1 MRFAM
6 AKSIYNKECEIHMLI
21 GKQVD
26 RLVAKVMRLTEVYRP
41 FLITETIL
49 PAVTVT
55 EQGTTRPIAKGD
67 AWGGEF
73 CVSRFTFVA
82 QDIAEGKKYRL
93 FADTGAVEHQI
104 AVNGRSVGMLD
115 HIDHASEPMFR
126 IHRYLW
132 LEGLKNGD
140 VVTLDGYYS
149 HTFPNT
155 MPYDQTFTFG
165 LDGHYPDRR
174 YDAIGLAVFDED
186 LYEFTEKLELL
197 NAYYREQQT
206 GGFGAAAT
214 ERVYEQLFEIL
225 PIKQVYP
232 GREALLQ
239 ATAAIDAFLSG
250 PAPKPY
256 VGIIGHSH
264 LDTAWLWP
272 VAETRRKL
280 RRTVSNAVTLL
291 ERHPRYKFFLSTVL
305 YLQWLEEDDPELFQK
320 VGEMIKAGRIE
331 PNGATWVECDG
342 NLTGS
347 EALCR
352 QFLRGKRY
360 LREKFGYESDTFWL
374 PDTFGYSA
382 ALPQILKSCGVK
394 YFLTTKL
401 SWNDTNTFPYETF
414 LWLGIDGSSVP
425 VHFNSIQ
432 TWIDEESVGK
442 RLAAIRD
449 KRESDCVLMAYGFGD
464 GGGGPSD
471 QMVSRAVY
479 TEANCQCATVEHTT
493 VSDFMQKATNRPLP
507 EYFGELYLELH
518 RGTFTSGH
526 ALKQNN
532 RRLEEALHD
541 AELVSVFAGEN
552 TKAKTD
558 ELYDV
563 LLLNQ
568 FHDIL
573 PGTCIAEA
581 TDIAVAEQTQ
591 AIAEAKALIA
601 GQGDEKQYFNTLFFE
616 REEYLPAEE
625 ATTGAHTYLG
635 LDGEKKTIARFEF
648 NAYSYGKPAATEETL
663 TFDGETVVTP
673 HYTAKVNGGVI
684 TSLIFGERE
693 LAGKGLG
700 SIQFGEDVPYI
711 YDNWDIDA
719 DYTKKLQNARHIS
732 TETVL
737 SCPDMLILRSTF
749 ALGLASKLTVD
760 VKFRADSALIEFEN
774 RLDWNDTQT
783 LAQARF
789 DTTLFA
795 KHYRCETQFGY
806 VERNCYPSDVTDYAK
821 FEVCAH
827 KWTDLSETY
836 VGLSLLSDSKYG
848 VSCHGKTLGLTLHK
862 SGTHPD
868 ARGDRGTHYFRYG
881 LLPHM
886 GAKVM
891 PTVWSAYAFNQLP
904 VLTARQ
910 NLHANFSL
918 EGSTCI
924 IPETVKYGE
933 DGGMVL
939 RFYESQG
946 ATGTITVQL
955 PEEKNF
961 ILCNILED
969 EQETL
974 PAGKQV
980 TLTFA
985 PFEIKTLKIV

>member
-1 MRFAM
+1 M
-6 AKSIYNKECEIHMLI
+6 HMLV

-26 RLVAKVMRLTEVYRP
+26 RLVAKVMRLTDVYLP
-41 FLITETIL
+41 FLITETIT
-49 PAVTVT
+49 PAVTLT
-55 EQGTTRPIAKGD
+55 ENGSSRPVADGD
-67 AWGGEF
+67 RWGGEF
-73 CVSRFTFVA
+73 CVSRFSFT
-82 QDIAEGKKYRL
+82 AEGIDPTKKYRL
-93 FADTGAVEHQI
+93 FANTGAVEHLI
-104 AVNGRSVGMLD
+104 GVNGRSVGMLD

-126 IHRYLW
+126 IHKYVW

-140 VVTLDGYYS
+140 EVTLDAYYS

-155 MPYDQTFTFG
+155 MPYDKTFTFG
-165 LDGHYPDRR
+165 LDGHYPDRP
-174 YDAIGLAVFDED
+174 YQIIGLAVFHET
-186 LYEFTEKLELL
+186 LYGFMEKLELL
-197 NAYYREQQT
+197 NAWYREQT
-206 GGFGAAAT
+206 PGSFTAAAA
-214 ERVYEQLFEIL
+214 EKVYERLFELL
-225 PIKQVYP
+225 PIKQVCP
-232 GREALLQ
+232 EEAALEQ
-239 ATAAIDAFLSG
+239 AMDVIDQFLEG
-250 PAPKPY
+250 PEPKPY

-280 RRTVSNAVTLL
+280 HRTVSNAVTLL
-291 ERHPRYKFFLSTVL
+291 ERHPQYKFFLSTVL
-305 YLQWLEEDDPELFQK
+305 YLRWIEEDDPVLFRK
-320 VGEMIKAGRIE
+320 VGRLIREGRIE

-342 NLTGS
+342 NLTGA

-382 ALPQILKSCGVK
+382 AMPQILRQCGVK

-442 RLAAIRD
+442 RLAAVRD

-471 QMVSRAVY
+471 QMVSRAIY
-479 TEANCQCATVEHTT
+479 TEKNCKSAVVEHTS
-493 VSDFMQKATNRPLP
+493 VSDFMKKATARPLAP
-507 EYFGELYLELH
+507 YFGELYLELH
-518 RGTFTSGH
+518 RGTYTSGH

-532 RRLEEALHD
+532 RRLEEAMHD

-552 TKAKTD
+552 TKKKTD

-591 AIAEAKALIA
+591 ALAEARKLIA
-601 GQGDEKQYFNTLFFE
+601 GVGDEKRYFNTLAF
-616 REEYLPAEE
+616 RRDEYLPAQ
-625 ATTGAHTYLG
+625 ADVADTHSYVG
-635 LDGEKKTIARFEF
+635 LDGADKTIARFHF
-648 NAYSYGKPAATEETL
+648 DAYGYGVLSSTEETL
-663 TFDGETVVTP
+663 TFDGAIVNTP
-673 HYTAKVNGGVI
+673 NYTATVKDGII
-684 TSLIFGERE
+684 TSLIYGGRE

-700 SIQFGEDVPYI
+700 MIQFGEDVPYI

-719 DYTKKLQNARHIS
+719 DYVKKLQTARFVS
-732 TETVL
+732 METIL
-737 SCPDMLILRSTF
+737 QTKDLLILRTVYG
-749 ALGLASKLTVD
+749 LGLASKLTVD
-760 VKFRADSALIEFEN
+760 MKFRADSELIEFDN
-774 RLDWNDTQT
+774 RLDWNDEQT
-783 LAQARF
+783 LAQVRF

-795 KHYRCETQFGY
+795 QHYRCETQFGY
-806 VERNCYPSDVTDYAK
+806 VERNCYPSDVTDHAK

-827 KWTDLSETY
+827 KWTDLSERG

-868 ARGDRGTHYFRYG
+868 ARGDRGTHFFRYG

-886 GAKVM
+886 GISGM
-891 PTVWSAYAFNQLP
+891 ITVEAAYAFNQQP

-910 NLHANFSL
+910 GLQSPFCLDSN
-918 EGSTCI
+918 TV

-933 DGGMVL
+933 DGGIVL
-939 RFYESQG
+939 RLYESLG
-946 ATGTITVQL
+946 ASDTVTLRTPCEQR
-955 PEEKNF
+955 F
-961 ILCNILED
+961 TLCNILED
-969 EQETL
+969 GQQQL
-974 PAGKQV
+974 PAGKEI
-980 TLTFA
+980 TLQFT
-985 PFEIKTLKIV
+985 PFEIKTIKIS

>member
-1 MRFAM
+1 
-6 AKSIYNKECEIHMLI
+6 MLI

-26 RLVAKVMRLTEVYRP
+26 RLVAKVMRLMDVYQP
-41 FLITETIL
+41 FLITKTIL
-49 PAVTVT
+49 PEVTLT
-55 EQGTTRPIAKGD
+55 ENGSSRVITKGES
-67 AWGGEF
+67 WGGEF
-73 CVSRFTFVA
+73 CVSRFQFTA
-82 QDIAEGKKYRL
+82 DEIEDGKKYRL

-104 AVNGRSVGMLD
+104 AVNGKSVGMLD

-126 IHRYLW
+126 IHRYVW
-132 LEGLKNGD
+132 LEGLQNGD

-155 MPYDQTFTFG
+155 MPYDGTFTFG
-165 LDGHYPDRR
+165 FDGHYPHRP
-174 YDAIGLAVFDED
+174 YQQIGLVVFDED

-197 NAYYREQQT
+197 NAYYREQKQ
-206 GGFGAAAT
+206 GGFAAAAT
-214 ERVYEQLFEIL
+214 ERVYERLFELL
-225 PIKQVYP
+225 PMKQIRP
-232 GREALLQ
+232 EQDALLQ
-239 ATAAIDAFLSG
+239 ATRVIDEFLSG
-250 PAPKPY
+250 PEPKPY

-291 ERHPRYKFFLSTVL
+291 ERYPQYKFFLSTVL
-305 YLQWLEEDDPELFQK
+305 YLQWLEEDDPELFRK

-342 NLTGS
+342 NLTGA

-352 QFLRGKRY
+352 QFIRGKRY

-382 ALPQILKSCGVK
+382 ALPQILRQCGVK

-442 RLAAIRD
+442 RLENIRS

-479 TEANCQCATVEHTT
+479 TQQRCQCATVEHTT
-493 VSDFMQKATNRPLP
+493 VSDFMKKATDRPLAP
-507 EYFGELYLELH
+507 YFGELYLELH
-518 RGTFTSGH
+518 RGTYTSGH

-532 RRLEEALHD
+532 RRLEEAMHD
-541 AELVSVFAGEN
+541 AELISVFAGEN
-552 TKAKTD
+552 TKQKTD

-591 AIAEAKALIA
+591 ALAEAKALIA
-601 GQGDEKQYFNTLFFE
+601 GGEGEKQYFNTLFFA
-616 REEYLPAEE
+616 RDAYLPAAET
-625 ATTGAHTYLG
+625 APDAHSYVG
-635 LDGEKKTIARFEF
+635 LDGEKKTVARFHF
-648 NAYSYGKPAATEETL
+648 DAYGYGVSAPTDATL
-663 TFDGETVVTP
+663 TFDGETITTDR
-673 HYTAKVNGGVI
+673 YTAKVQNGVI
-684 TSLIFGERE
+684 TSLIFNGRE
-693 LAGKGLG
+693 FAGQGLG
-700 SIQFGEDVPYI
+700 MVQFGEDVPYI

-719 DYTKKLQNARHIS
+719 DYTKKLQNARFVS
-732 TETVL
+732 METVL
-737 SCPDMLILRSTF
+737 QSQDLLILRSVF
-749 ALGLASKLTVD
+749 ELGEASKLTVD
-760 VKFRADSALIEFEN
+760 LKFRSEDNLIEFEN

-795 KHYRCETQFGY
+795 QHYRCETQFGF
-806 VERNCYPSDVTDYAK
+806 VERNCYPSDVTDHAK

-827 KWTDLSETY
+827 KWTDLSEKIM
-836 VGLSLLSDSKYG
+836 GMSLLSDSKYG

-868 ARGDRGTHYFRYG
+868 ARGDRGTHFFRYG
-881 LLPHM
+881 LLPHV
-886 GAKVM
+886 GNCTIEAVQ
-891 PTVWSAYAFNQLP
+891 AGYAFNQQP

-910 NLHANFSL
+910 DLQAPFSL
-918 EGSTCI
+918 ESCTV

-933 DGGMVL
+933 EGGIVL
-939 RFYESQG
+939 RLYESMG
-946 ATGTITVQL
+946 ATGQVTIST
-955 PEEKNF
+955 PEERQF
-961 ILCNILED
+961 VLCNILED
-969 EQETL
+969 QETVL
-974 PAGKQV
+974 PAGKV
-980 TLTFA
+980 LTLQFR
-985 PFEIKTLKIV
+985 PFEIKTLKIQ

>member
-1 MRFAM
+1 
-6 AKSIYNKECEIHMLI
+6 MLI

-26 RLVAKVMRLTEVYRP
+26 RLVAKVMRLNDVYQP
-41 FLITETIL
+41 FLITQTIT
-49 PAVTVT
+49 PEVTLT
-55 EQGTTRPIAKGD
+55 EKGQTRVIHDGDSWGEEFCIGRFGFVAKGLE
-67 AWGGEF
+67 A
-73 CVSRFTFVA
+73 
-82 QDIAEGKKYRL
+82 GKKYRL
-93 FADTGAVEHQI
+93 FADTGAVEHQVM
-104 AVNGRSVGMLD
+104 VNGSSVGILD
-115 HIDHASEPMFR
+115 HVANASEPMFR

-132 LEGLKNGD
+132 LEGLAEGD
-140 VVTLDGYYS
+140 EVTLDAYYS

-155 MPYDQTFTFG
+155 MPYDKTFTFG

-174 YDAIGLAVFDED
+174 YQRIGLVVFDED

-197 NAYYREQQT
+197 NAYYREQKQ

-214 ERVYEQLFEIL
+214 ERVYEKLFELL
-225 PIKQVYP
+225 PIKQVRP
-232 GREALLQ
+232 RQEALLQ
-239 ATAAIDAFLSG
+239 ATGVIDAFLSG
-250 PAPKPY
+250 AEQKPY

-291 ERHPRYKFFLSTVL
+291 ERYPEYKFFLSTVL
-305 YLQWLEEDDPELFQK
+305 YLQWLEQDDPELFRK

-352 QFLRGKRY
+352 QFIRGKRY

-382 ALPQILKSCGVK
+382 ALPQILKACGVK

-414 LWLGIDGSSVP
+414 LWLGIDGSAVP
-425 VHFNSIQ
+425 VYFNSIQ

-442 RLAAIRD
+442 RLENVRC

-479 TEANCQCATVEHTT
+479 TEKNCQCATVEHTT
-493 VSDFMQKATNRPLP
+493 VSDFMKKATDRPLP

-518 RGTFTSGH
+518 RGTYTMGH

-541 AELVSVFAGEN
+541 AELISVFAGED
-552 TKAKTD
+552 TKEKTD

-563 LLLNQ
+563 LMLNQ

-581 TDIAVAEQTQ
+581 TDIAIAEQTA
-591 AIAEAKALIA
+591 AIGEARKLIA
-601 GQGDEKQYFNTLFFE
+601 GGEGQKRYFNTLFFG
-616 REEYLPAEE
+616 RNEYLPADGS
-625 ATTGAHTYLG
+625 TPGAHSYVG
-635 LDGEKKTIARFEF
+635 LDGEEKTVARFGF
-648 NAYSYGKPAATEETL
+648 DAYGYGVPTPAEESL
-663 TFDGETVVTP
+663 CFDGQTVTAP
-673 HYTAKVNGGVI
+673 GYTAKVEKGII
-684 TSLIFGERE
+684 TSLLFGTRE

-700 SIQFGEDVPYI
+700 LIHFGEDVPYI

-719 DYTKKLQNARHIS
+719 DYVKKLQEARFVS
-732 TETVL
+732 METVL
-737 SCPDMLILRSTF
+737 HSRDLLILRSVF
-749 ALGLASKLTVD
+749 ELGEASRLTVD
-760 VKFRADSALIEFEN
+760 MKFRADSHVIEFEN

-795 KHYRCETQFGY
+795 QHYRCETQFGH
-806 VERNCYPSDVTDYAK
+806 VQRNCRPSDVTDYAK

-827 KWTDLSETY
+827 KWTDLSEVN
-836 VGLSLLSDSKYG
+836 VGLTLLSDSKYG

-868 ARGDRGTHYFRYG
+868 ARGDRGTHFFRYG
-881 LLPHM
+881 LQPHT
-886 GAKVM
+886 GALGM
-891 PTVWSAYAFNQLP
+891 ETVQQGYAFNQLP
-904 VLTARQ
+904 VVTARQ
-910 NLHANFSL
+910 DLAANFRM
-918 EGSTCI
+918 EGDASI

-933 DGGMVL
+933 EGGMVL
-939 RFYESQG
+939 RLYESLG
-946 ATGTITVQL
+946 ASGNVTIRLEGQHR
-955 PEEKNF
+955 F
-961 ILCNILED
+961 ALCNILED
-969 EQETL
+969 VQQML
-974 PAGKQV
+974 PAGEQI
-980 TLTFA
+980 TLQFA
-985 PFEIKTLKIV
+985 PFEIKTLRIF

>member
-1 MRFAM
+1 
-6 AKSIYNKECEIHMLI
+6 MLL

-26 RLVAKVMRLTEVYRP
+26 RLVAKVMRLTDVYRP
-41 FLITETIL
+41 FLIAQTIT
-49 PAVTVT
+49 PAVTLT
-55 EQGTTRPIAKGD
+55 ENGTSRPVVQGDR
-67 AWGGEF
+67 WGGEF
-73 CVSRFTFVA
+73 CVSRFSFT
-82 QDIAEGKKYRL
+82 AEGIEPGKKYRL

-104 AVNGRSVGMLD
+104 AVNGKSMGMLD

-126 IHRYLW
+126 IHRYVW
-132 LEGLKNGD
+132 LEELCNGD
-140 VVTLDGYYS
+140 QVTLDAYYS

-165 LDGHYPDRR
+165 MDGHYPDRP
-174 YDAIGLAVFDED
+174 YQTIGLAVFNET
-186 LYEFTEKLELL
+186 LYEFMEKLELL
-197 NAYYREQQT
+197 NAWYREQT
-206 GGFGAAAT
+206 PGSFTAAAA
-214 ERVYEQLFEIL
+214 ERIYERLFEIL
-225 PIKQVYP
+225 PVKQICP
-232 GREALLQ
+232 AEETLLQ
-239 ATAAIDAFLSG
+239 AIKVIDQFLSG
-250 PAPKPY
+250 PEPKPY

-291 ERHPRYKFFLSTVL
+291 ERYPKYKFFLSTVL

-320 VGEMIKAGRIE
+320 VGRLIREGRIE

-342 NLTGS
+342 NLTGA

-382 ALPQILKSCGVK
+382 AMPQILRQCGVK

-442 RLAAIRD
+442 RLSAVRD

-471 QMVSRAVY
+471 QMVSRALY
-479 TEANCQCATVEHTT
+479 TEEHCKCATVEHTT
-493 VSDFMQKATNRPLP
+493 VSEFMKKAVDRPLP

-518 RGTFTSGH
+518 RGTYTTGH

-532 RRLEEALHD
+532 RRLEEAMHD
-541 AELVSVFAGEN
+541 AELISVFAGEN
-552 TKAKTD
+552 TKEKTD
-558 ELYDV
+558 ALYDV

-591 AIAEAKALIA
+591 ALAEARRLIA
-601 GQGDEKQYFNTLFFE
+601 GEGDGKRYFNTLPFE
-616 REEYLPAEE
+616 RYEYLPADGSVP
-625 ATTGAHTYLG
+625 GAHSYIG
-635 LDGEKKTIARFEF
+635 LDGESKTVARFRF
-648 NAYSYGKPAATEETL
+648 GTYGYGVSAPAGETL
-663 TFDGETVVTP
+663 TFDGETVKTVR
-673 HYTAKVNGGVI
+673 YTAKVKDGVI
-684 TSLIFGERE
+684 TSLVYGGRE
-693 LAGKGLG
+693 LAGNGLG
-700 SIQFGEDVPYI
+700 MIQFGEDVPYI

-719 DYTKKLQNARHIS
+719 DYVKKLRNARFVS
-732 TETVL
+732 METVL
-737 SCPDMLILRSTF
+737 QSEDLLILRSVYE
-749 ALGLASKLTVD
+749 LGLASRLTVD
-760 VKFRADSALIEFEN
+760 VKFRADTELIEFEN
-774 RLDWNDTQT
+774 RLDWADTQT

-795 KHYRCETQFGY
+795 KHYRCETQFGF

-827 KWTDLSETY
+827 KWMDLSERG
-836 VGLSLLSDSKYG
+836 VGISLLSDSKYG

-868 ARGDRGTHYFRYG
+868 ARGDRGTHFFRYA
-881 LLPHM
+881 LYPHM
-886 GAKVM
+886 GAM
-891 PTVWSAYAFNQLP
+891 GEETVQAGYAFNQLP
-904 VLTARQ
+904 VLTARRDLQ
-910 NLHANFSL
+910 APFCLDSH
-918 EGSTCI
+918 TV

-939 RFYESQG
+939 RLYESLGDSQ
-946 ATGTITVQL
+946 TVTVSTTDDH
-955 PEEKNF
+955 EF
-961 ILCNILED
+961 VLCNILED
-969 EQETL
+969 EQTVLPFGRQITL
-974 PAGKQV
+974 A
-980 TLTFA
+980 FA
-985 PFEIKTLKIV
+985 PFEIKTLKIK

>member
-1 MRFAM
+1 
-6 AKSIYNKECEIHMLI
+6 MLI

-26 RLVAKVMRLTEVYRP
+26 RLVAKVMRLAEVYQP
-41 FLITETIL
+41 FLITQTL
-49 PAVTVT
+49 APQVTLT
-55 EQGTTRPIAKGD
+55 ENGITRPVQKGD
-67 AWGGEF
+67 HWGGEF
-73 CVSRFTFVA
+73 QMGRFQFVA
-82 QDIAEGKKYRL
+82 EGLEPGKKYRL
-93 FADTGAVEHQI
+93 FANTGAVEHQI

-140 VVTLDGYYS
+140 EVTLDAYYS

-155 MPYDQTFTFG
+155 MPYDGTFTFG
-165 LDGHYPDRR
+165 MDGHYPHRT
-174 YDAIGLAVFDED
+174 YEAIGLVVYDETV
-186 LYEFTEKLELL
+186 YEFTEKLELL
-197 NAYYREQQT
+197 NAWYREQT
-206 GGFGAAAT
+206 PGSFTAAAA
-214 ERVYEQLFEIL
+214 EKVYEQLFELL
-225 PIKQVYP
+225 PIKQIRP
-232 GREALLQ
+232 AEDALRQ
-239 ATAAIDAFLSG
+239 AIAVIDGFLSG
-250 PAPKPY
+250 PEPKPY

-291 ERHPRYKFFLSTVL
+291 ERYPGYKFFLSTVL

-320 VGEMIKAGRIE
+320 VGQLIRQGRIE

-342 NLTGS
+342 NLTGA

-382 ALPQILKSCGVK
+382 AMPQILRQCGVK

-464 GGGGPSD
+464 GGGGPSE
-471 QMVSRAVY
+471 QMVTRALY
-479 TEANCQCATVEHTT
+479 TEEHCKSAVVEHTS
-493 VSDFMQKATNRPLP
+493 VSDFMKKATDRPLAP
-507 EYFGELYLELH
+507 YFGELYLELH
-518 RGTFTSGH
+518 RGTYTSGH

-532 RRLEEALHD
+532 RRLEEAMHD
-541 AELVSVFAGEN
+541 AELISVFAGEN
-552 TKAKTD
+552 TKQKTD

-581 TDIAVAEQTQ
+581 TDIAIAEQQQ
-591 AIAEAKALIA
+591 ALAEARILIA
-601 GQGDEKQYFNTLFFE
+601 GGEGEKRYFNTLPFA
-616 REEYLPAEE
+616 RNEYLPADS
-625 ATTGAHTYLG
+625 AVPGAHSYVG
-635 LDGEKKTIARFEF
+635 LDGENKTVARFGF
-648 NAYSYGKPAATEETL
+648 DAYGYGVAAPAEHTL
-663 TFDGETVVTP
+663 TFDGQTVENAC
-673 HYTAKVNGGVI
+673 YTAKVKDGVI
-684 TSLIFGERE
+684 TSLVCNGRE

-700 SIQFGEDVPYI
+700 LIQFGEDVPYI

-719 DYTKKLQNARHIS
+719 DYTKKLQNARFVS
-732 TETVL
+732 METVL
-737 SCPDMLILRSTF
+737 QSRDLLILRSVYE
-749 ALGLASKLTVD
+749 LGHASRLTVD
-760 VKFRADSALIEFEN
+760 MKFRADTALIEFEN
-774 RLDWNDTQT
+774 RLDWADTQT

-795 KHYRCETQFGY
+795 QHYRCETQFGF
-806 VERNCYPSDVTDYAK
+806 VERNCYPSDVTDHSK

-827 KWTDLSETY
+827 KWTDLSEHKI
-836 VGLSLLSDSKYG
+836 GMSLLSDSKYG

-868 ARGDRGTHYFRYG
+868 ARGDRGTHFFRYG
-881 LLPHM
+881 LLPHVGGCGM
-886 GAKVM
+886 E
-891 PTVWSAYAFNQLP
+891 TVRAGYAFNQMP

-910 NLHANFSL
+910 ELQAPFAL
-918 EGSTCI
+918 EGGWTV

-933 DGGMVL
+933 DGGIVL
-939 RFYESQG
+939 RLYESLG
-946 ATGTITVQL
+946 ASEAVTLRTK
-955 PEEKNF
+955 EERSF
-961 ILCNILED
+961 RLCNILED
-969 EQETL
+969 VQQNL
-974 PAGKQV
+974 PAGKEI
-980 TLTFA
+980 TLEFV
-985 PFEIKTLKIV
+985 PFEIKTIRID

>member
-1 MRFAM
+1 
-6 AKSIYNKECEIHMLI
+6 MLI

-26 RLVAKVMRLTEVYRP
+26 RLVAKVMRLTDVYLP
-41 FLITETIL
+41 FLITETIM
-49 PAVTVT
+49 PDVTLT
-55 EQGTTRPIAKGD
+55 ENGISRPVSQGDR
-67 AWGGEF
+67 WGGEF
-73 CVSRFTFVA
+73 CVGQFRFTA
-82 QDIAEGKKYRL
+82 KRIAPNKKYRL
-93 FADTGAVEHQI
+93 FANTGAVEHQI
-104 AVNGRSVGMLD
+104 AVNGISVGLLD

-126 IHRYLW
+126 IHKYLW
-132 LEGLKNGD
+132 LENLKDGD

-155 MPYDQTFTFG
+155 MPYDKTFTFG

-174 YDAIGLAVFDED
+174 YESIGLAVFNED

-197 NAYYREQQT
+197 NAWYREQEK
-206 GGFGAAAT
+206 GGFTAAAA
-214 ERVYEQLFEIL
+214 ERVYERLFEIL
-225 PIKQVYP
+225 PIKQTLP
-232 GREALLQ
+232 EREALLQ
-239 ATAAIDAFLSG
+239 ATAIIDEFLSG
-250 PAPKPY
+250 PEPKPY

-291 ERHPRYKFFLSTVL
+291 ERYPKYKFFLSTVL

-320 VGEMIKAGRIE
+320 VGQLIREGRIE

-342 NLTGS
+342 NLTGA

-382 ALPQILKSCGVK
+382 ALPQILRSCGVK

-414 LWLGIDGSSVP
+414 LWLGIDGSAVP

-442 RLAAIRD
+442 RLDAVRN

-471 QMVSRAVY
+471 QMVSRALY
-479 TEANCQCATVEHTT
+479 TEENCKRATVEHTT
-493 VSDFMQKATNRPLP
+493 VSDFMKKATNRPLP

-518 RGTFTSGH
+518 RGTYTSGH

-541 AELVSVFAGEN
+541 AELISVFAGEN
-552 TKAKTD
+552 LKKQTD
-558 ELYDV
+558 ALYDT

-581 TDIAVAEQTQ
+581 TDQ
-591 AIAEAKALIA
+591 AIAEQTSAIATAKKLIA
-601 GQGDEKQYFNTLFFE
+601 GEGSEQQYFNTLFFE
-616 REEYLPAEE
+616 REAYLPA
-625 ATTGAHTYLG
+625 AADTAGARSYPG
-635 LDGEKKTIARFEF
+635 LDGQESTVARYRFDAYGYGTPVPTAEKL
-648 NAYSYGKPAATEETL
+648 S
-663 TFDGETVVTP
+663 FDGEQIVTP
-673 HYTAKVNGGVI
+673 YYKATVRNGVI
-684 TSLIFGERE
+684 TSLLFGGRE

-700 SIQFGEDVPYI
+700 AIRFGEDVPYI

-719 DYTKKLQNARHIS
+719 DYVKKERAAEFVS
-732 TETVL
+732 METVL
-737 SCPDMLILRSTF
+737 SCADMVILR
-749 ALGLASKLTVD
+749 AVWRIGEASRLTVD
-760 VKFRADSALIEFEN
+760 LKFRADTPMIEFEN
-774 RLDWNDTQT
+774 RMDWQDSQT
-783 LAQARF
+783 LARACF

-795 KHYRCETQFGY
+795 RHYRAETQFGY
-806 VERNCYPSDVTDYAK
+806 LERNCYTSDVTDYAK

-827 KWTDLSETY
+827 KWTDLSEAN

-868 ARGDRGTHYFRYG
+868 ARGDQGTHFFRYA
-881 LLPHM
+881 LYPHAGAM
-886 GAKVM
+886 GED
-891 PTVWSAYAFNQLP
+891 TVRAAYAFNQMP

-910 NLHANFSL
+910 GLTAPFCL
-918 EGSTCI
+918 EGNGSV

-933 DGGMVL
+933 EGGIVL
-939 RFYESQG
+939 RLYESLG
-946 ATGTITVQL
+946 ASQTATVRTSA
-955 PEEKNF
+955 EHAF
-961 ILCNILED
+961 VLCNILED
-969 EQETL
+969 EKTSL

-980 TLTFA
+980 TLNFA
-985 PFEIKTLKIV
+985 PFEIKTLKIK

>member
-1 MRFAM
+1 
-6 AKSIYNKECEIHMLI
+6 MLI

-26 RLVAKVMRLTEVYRP
+26 RLVAKVMRLTDVYLP
-41 FLITETIL
+41 FLITETVL
-49 PAVTVT
+49 PEVTLT
-55 EQGTTRPIAKGD
+55 ENGESRSIVRGD

-73 CVSRFTFVA
+73 CVSRFSFTAKGV
-82 QDIAEGKKYRL
+82 DPNKKYRI
-93 FADTGAVEHQI
+93 FANTGAVEHQI
-104 AVNGRSVGMLD
+104 AVNGRSIGILD
-115 HIDHASEPMFR
+115 YVEHASEPMFR
-126 IHRYLW
+126 IHKYVW
-132 LEGLKNGD
+132 LENLKDGD
-140 VVTLDGYYS
+140 VVTLDAYYS

-155 MPYDQTFTFG
+155 MPYDKTFTFG

-174 YDAIGLAVFDED
+174 YEEIGLAVFNED
-186 LYEFTEKLELL
+186 IYEFTEKLELL
-197 NAYYREQQT
+197 NAYYREQQA
-206 GGFGAAAT
+206 GGFAAAAT
-214 ERVYEQLFEIL
+214 ERVYERLFEIL
-225 PIKQVYP
+225 PIKQICPSVA
-232 GREALLQ
+232 ALRQ
-239 ATAAIDAFLSG
+239 AAAVIDEFLSG
-250 PAPKPY
+250 PEPKPY

-291 ERHPRYKFFLSTVL
+291 ERYPQYKFFLSTVL

-320 VGEMIKAGRIE
+320 VGQMIKAGRIE

-342 NLTGS
+342 NLTGA

-442 RLAAIRD
+442 RLEAVRD

-479 TEANCQCATVEHTT
+479 TEQRCKSATVEHTS
-493 VSDFMQKATNRPLP
+493 VSDFMKKATNRPLP
-507 EYFGELYLELH
+507 AYFGELYLELH
-518 RGTFTSGH
+518 RGTYTSGH

-541 AELVSVFAGEN
+541 AELISVFAGED
-552 TKAKTD
+552 TKQKTD
-558 ELYDV
+558 DLYDV

-581 TDIAVAEQTQ
+581 TDQAIAEQTQ
-591 AIAEAKALIA
+591 AIAEAKQVIA
-601 GQGDEKQYFNTLFFE
+601 GEGEQKQYFNTLFFD
-616 REEYLPAEE
+616 RSEYLPAD
-625 ATTGAHTYLG
+625 AALPGARSYPG
-635 LDGEKKTIARFEF
+635 LDGESKTIARFEF
-648 NAYSYGKPAATEETL
+648 APYGYGNPVEAEETL
-663 TFDGETVVTP
+663 TFDGEQVVTFYYKATVR
-673 HYTAKVNGGVI
+673 HGVI
-684 TSLIFGERE
+684 TSLLFFDRE

-700 SIQFGEDVPYI
+700 TIQFGEDVPYI

-719 DYTKKLQNARHIS
+719 DYTQKLQNARFVS
-732 TETVL
+732 METVL
-737 SCPDMLILRSTF
+737 QSSDLLILRTRWQM
-749 ALGLASKLTVD
+749 ATASALTVD
-760 VKFRADSALIEFEN
+760 MIFRADSPVIAFEN
-774 RLDWNDTQT
+774 RLDWADTQT

-806 VERNCYPSDVTDYAK
+806 VERNCYPSDVTDYSK

-827 KWTDLSETY
+827 KWTDLSEAN

-868 ARGDRGTHYFRYG
+868 ARGDQGTHFFRYA
-881 LLPHM
+881 LYPHVGAM
-886 GAKVM
+886 GRD
-891 PTVWSAYAFNQLP
+891 TVREAYAFNQLP
-904 VLTARQ
+904 VLTARRDLQ
-910 NLHANFSL
+910 APFCLYSH
-918 EGSTCI
+918 TV

-933 DGGMVL
+933 DGGIVL
-939 RFYESQG
+939 RLYESLG
-946 ATGTITVQL
+946 ASGTVTICT
-955 PEEKNF
+955 EEEHRF
-961 ILCNILED
+961 VLCNILED
-969 EQETL
+969 EQMEL
-974 PAGKQV
+974 PAGKEV

-985 PFEIKTLKIV
+985 PFEIKTLKMK

>member
-1 MRFAM
+1 
-6 AKSIYNKECEIHMLI
+6 MLI

-26 RLVAKVMRLTEVYRP
+26 RLVAKVMRLTDVYLP
-41 FLITETIL
+41 FLISETVMPEVTLTEN
-49 PAVTVT
+49 
-55 EQGTTRPIAKGD
+55 GKTRVMAAGD
-67 AWGGEF
+67 RWGGEF
-73 CVSRFTFVA
+73 CIGRFQFTA
-82 QDIAEGKKYRL
+82 KNIDPAKKYRL
-93 FADTGAVEHQI
+93 FANTGAVEHQI
-104 AVNGRSVGMLD
+104 AVNGSSMGMLD
-115 HIDHASEPMFR
+115 YIDHASEPMFR
-126 IHRYLW
+126 IHKYVW
-132 LEGLKNGD
+132 LENLKDGD
-140 VVTLDGYYS
+140 EVTLDAYYS

-155 MPYDQTFTFG
+155 MPYDGTFTFG
-165 LDGHYPDRR
+165 LDGHYPDRP
-174 YDAIGLAVFDED
+174 YQAIGLVVFNED
-186 LYEFTEKLELL
+186 VYAFTEKLELL
-197 NAYYREQQT
+197 NAYYREQKQ
-206 GGFGAAAT
+206 GGFAAAAT

-225 PIKQVYP
+225 PIKQICP
-232 GREALLQ
+232 EKAALLQ
-239 ATAAIDAFLSG
+239 AISIIDAFLSG
-250 PAPKPY
+250 PEPKPY

-291 ERHPRYKFFLSTVL
+291 ERYPEYKFFLSTVL
-305 YLQWLEEDDPELFQK
+305 YLQWLEEDDPALFQK
-320 VGEMIKAGRIE
+320 VGQLIKAGRIE

-442 RLAAIRD
+442 RLAAVRD

-479 TEANCQCATVEHTT
+479 TEQRCQCATVEHTT
-493 VSDFMQKATNRPLP
+493 VSDFMKKATNRPLP
-507 EYFGELYLELH
+507 QYFGELYLELH
-518 RGTFTSGH
+518 RGTYTSGH

-532 RRLEEALHD
+532 RRLEEALRD
-541 AELVSVFAGEN
+541 AELVSVFADDN

-591 AIAEAKALIA
+591 AIAEAKQVIA
-601 GQGDEKQYFNTLFFE
+601 GSGAHKQYFNTLFFE
-616 REEYLPAEE
+616 RSEYLPAD
-625 ATTGAHTYLG
+625 ADTPGAHTYCS
-635 LDGEKKTIARFEF
+635 LDGKSKTVARFEF
-648 NAYSYGKPAATEETL
+648 TPYGYGSPAPTAEKL
-663 TFDGETVVTP
+663 TFDGIAVKTP
-673 HYTAKVNGGVI
+673 HYTATVREGVI
-684 TSLIFGERE
+684 KSLVFCNRE
-693 LAGKGLG
+693 LAGEGLG
-700 SIQFGEDVPYI
+700 TIQYGEDVPYI

-719 DYTKKLQNARHIS
+719 DYVKKLQSARFVS
-732 TETVL
+732 MEPVL
-737 SCPDMLILRSTF
+737 QSEDLLILRSVYE
-749 ALGLASKLTVD
+749 LGEASRLTVD
-760 VKFRADSALIEFEN
+760 LKFRADSALIEFDN
-774 RLDWNDTQT
+774 RLDWHDTQT

-806 VERNCYPSDVTDYAK
+806 VERNCYPSDVTDYSK

-827 KWTDLSETY
+827 KWTDLSEAGT
-836 VGLSLLSDSKYG
+836 GLSLLSDSKYG

-868 ARGDRGTHYFRYG
+868 ARGDQGTHFFRYG
-881 LLPHM
+881 LLPHLSN
-886 GAKVM
+886 GGTD
-891 PTVWSAYAFNQLP
+891 TVHAGYAFNQLP
-904 VLTARQ
+904 VLTSRQ
-910 NLHANFSL
+910 GLAAPFSL
-918 EGSTCI
+918 EGEGTV

-933 DGGMVL
+933 DGGIVL
-939 RFYESQG
+939 RLYESLG
-946 ATGTITVQL
+946 CSHTVTL
-955 PEEKNF
+955 RTAEDHCF
-961 ILCNILED
+961 TLCNILED
-969 EQETL
+969 TQQTL

-980 TLTFA
+980 TLTFS
-985 PFEIKTLKIV
+985 PFEIKTLKIS

>member
-1 MRFAM
+1 
-6 AKSIYNKECEIHMLI
+6 MLI

-26 RLVAKVMRLTEVYRP
+26 RLVAKVMRLNQVYEP
-41 FLITETIL
+41 FLITEVL
-49 PAVTVT
+49 SPAVTVT
-55 EQGTTRPIAKGD
+55 ENGITRPIAEGD
-67 AWGGEF
+67 SWGGEF
-73 CVSRFTFVA
+73 QVSRFSFTA
-82 QDIAEGKKYRL
+82 QGIDPQKKYRL

-104 AVNGRSVGMLD
+104 GVNGYSVGMLD

-126 IHRYLW
+126 IHRYVW
-132 LEGLKNGD
+132 LQGLKDGD

-155 MPYDQTFTFG
+155 MPYDGTFTFG
-165 LDGHYPDRR
+165 LDGHYPHRP
-174 YDAIGLAVFDED
+174 YKAIGLAVFHEG
-186 LYEFTEKLELL
+186 LYAFTEKLELL
-197 NAYYREQQT
+197 NAYYRQQKP
-206 GGFGAAAT
+206 GSFSAAAA
-214 ERVYEQLFEIL
+214 ERVYEKLFEIL
-225 PIKQVYP
+225 PIKQVCP
-232 GREALLQ
+232 TDDALAE
-239 ATAAIDAFLSG
+239 ATAVIDTFLTG

-280 RRTVSNAVTLL
+280 HRTVSNAVTLL
-291 ERHPRYKFFLSTVL
+291 ERYPQYKFFLSTVL
-305 YLQWLEEDDPELFQK
+305 YLQWIEEDDPALFQK
-320 VGEMIKAGRIE
+320 VGELIRQGRME

-342 NLTGS
+342 NLTGA

-352 QFLRGKRY
+352 QFVRGKRY

-442 RLAAIRD
+442 RLDAVRD

-464 GGGGPSD
+464 GGGGPSE
-471 QMVSRAVY
+471 QMVTRALY
-479 TEANCQCATVEHTT
+479 TEKHCKTATVEHTT
-493 VSDFMQKATNRPLP
+493 VSDFMKKATDRPLP

-518 RGTFTSGH
+518 RGTYTSGH

-541 AELVSVFAGEN
+541 AELISVFAGED
-552 TKAKTD
+552 TKQKTD

-563 LLLNQ
+563 LLNQ

-581 TDIAVAEQTQ
+581 TDIAVVEQTQ
-591 AIAEAKALIA
+591 AIAEAKQVIA
-601 GQGDEKQYFNTLFFE
+601 GEGEQKQYFNTLFFD
-616 REEYLPAEE
+616 RSEYLPAD
-625 ATTGAHTYLG
+625 AAVPGARSYVG
-635 LDGEKKTIARFEF
+635 LDGETKTVARFDF
-648 NAYSYGKPAATEETL
+648 DAYGYGCPTPAAETL
-663 TFDGETVVTP
+663 TFDGEQVVTF
-673 HYTAKVNGGVI
+673 YYKATVRDGVI
-684 TSLIFGERE
+684 TSLVFCDRE

-719 DYTKKLQNARHIS
+719 DYTKKLQNARFVS
-732 TETVL
+732 METVL
-737 SCPDMLILRSTF
+737 QSSDLLILRTRWQM
-749 ALGLASKLTVD
+749 ATASALTVD
-760 VKFRADSALIEFEN
+760 MIFRADSPVIAFEN

-806 VERNCYPSDVTDYAK
+806 VERNCYPSDVTDYSK

-827 KWTDLSETY
+827 KWTDLSEACM
-836 VGLSLLSDSKYG
+836 GLSLLSDSKYG

-868 ARGDRGTHYFRYG
+868 ARGDQGTHFFRYA
-881 LLPHM
+881 LYPHVGGM
-886 GAKVM
+886 GRD
-891 PTVWSAYAFNQLP
+891 TVREAYAFNQLP

-910 NLHANFSL
+910 ELQAPFSL
-918 EGSTCI
+918 YSHTV

-933 DGGMVL
+933 DGGIVL
-939 RFYESQG
+939 RLYESLG
-946 ATGTITVQL
+946 ASETMTICT
-955 PEEKNF
+955 EKEHRF
-961 ILCNILED
+961 VLCNILED
-969 EQETL
+969 EQTEL
-974 PAGKQV
+974 PAGKEV

-985 PFEIKTLKIV
+985 PFEIKTLKIR

>member
-1 MRFAM
+1 
-6 AKSIYNKECEIHMLI
+6 MLI

-26 RLVAKVMRLTEVYRP
+26 RLVAKVMRLTDVYLP
-41 FLITETIL
+41 FLITQTIT
-49 PAVTVT
+49 PEVTLTEKGVSRPVT
-55 EQGTTRPIAKGD
+55 QGDR
-67 AWGGEF
+67 WGGEF
-73 CVSRFTFVA
+73 CVGRFSFVA
-82 QDIAEGKKYRL
+82 RDIDPEKKYRL
-93 FADTGAVEHQI
+93 FANTGAVEHQVM
-104 AVNGRSVGMLD
+104 VNGKSVGMLD
-115 HIDHASEPMFR
+115 YIDHASEPMFR
-126 IHRYLW
+126 IHKYVW
-132 LEGLKNGD
+132 LESLRDGD
-140 VVTLDGYYS
+140 VVTLDAYYS

-155 MPYDQTFTFG
+155 MPYDQTFTFSM
-165 LDGHYPDRR
+165 DGHYPDRP
-174 YDAIGLAVFDED
+174 YQTIGLAVFNED

-197 NAYYREQQT
+197 NAYYREQQA

-214 ERVYEQLFEIL
+214 ERVYERLFELL
-225 PIKQVYP
+225 PIRQVCP
-232 GREALLQ
+232 ERAALQQ
-239 ATAAIDAFLSG
+239 ATAVIDEFLSG
-250 PAPKPY
+250 PEPKPY

-291 ERHPRYKFFLSTVL
+291 ERYPEYKFFLSTVL

-320 VGEMIKAGRIE
+320 VGQLIKEGRIE

-342 NLTGS
+342 NLTGA

-382 ALPQILKSCGVK
+382 ALPQILRQCGVK

-442 RLAAIRD
+442 RLAAVRD
-449 KRESDCVLMAYGFGD
+449 KRESGCVLMAYGFGD

-479 TEANCQCATVEHTT
+479 TQHRCQCATVEHTS
-493 VSDFMQKATNRPLP
+493 VSDFMKKATDRPLP
-507 EYFGELYLELH
+507 AYFGELYLELH
-518 RGTFTSGH
+518 RGTYTSGH

-541 AELVSVFAGEN
+541 AELISVFAGEDL
-552 TKAKTD
+552 KKQTD
-558 ELYDV
+558 KLYDV

-581 TDIAVAEQTQ
+581 TDIAIAEQTQ
-591 AIAEAKALIA
+591 ALAKAGQIIA
-601 GQGDEKQYFNTLFFE
+601 GRGEDRQYFNTLSFD
-616 REEYLPAEE
+616 RYEYLPADSSLP
-625 ATTGAHTYLG
+625 GAHTYMG
-635 LDGEKKTIARFEF
+635 LDGKPKTVARYRFD
-648 NAYSYGKPAATEETL
+648 AYGYGAPNPAEGTL
-663 TFDGETVVTP
+663 TFDGESVKTDC
-673 HYTAKVNGGVI
+673 YTAKVKDGII
-684 TSLIFGERE
+684 TSLVCLGRE
-693 LAGKGLG
+693 MAGKGLG
-700 SIQFGEDVPYI
+700 MIQFGEDVPYI

-719 DYTKKLQNARHIS
+719 DYTKKLQDARFVS
-732 TETVL
+732 METVL
-737 SCPDMLILRSTF
+737 QSEDLLILRS
-749 ALGLASKLTVD
+749 AYELGEASRLTVD
-760 VKFRADSALIEFEN
+760 MKFRSDSPLVEFEN
-774 RLDWNDTQT
+774 RLEWNDSQT

-795 KHYRCETQFGY
+795 QHYRCETQFGF
-806 VERNCYPSDVTDYAK
+806 VERNCRPSDVTDYAK

-827 KWTDLSETY
+827 KWTDLSEAN
-836 VGLSLLSDSKYG
+836 VGMSLLSDSKYG

-868 ARGDRGTHYFRYG
+868 ARGDQGTHFFRYG
-881 LLPHM
+881 LLPHV
-886 GAKVM
+886 GSTTIE
-891 PTVWSAYAFNQLP
+891 TVRAGYAFNQLP
-904 VLTARQ
+904 VLTARRD
-910 NLHANFSL
+910 LKAPFTM
-918 EGSTCI
+918 EGGVTV

-933 DGGMVL
+933 DGGIVL
-939 RFYESQG
+939 RLYESLG
-946 ATGTITVQL
+946 ATQTVTIRTTDDHEFV
-955 PEEKNF
+955 
-961 ILCNILED
+961 LCNILED
-969 EQETL
+969 EETL
-974 PAGKQV
+974 LSAGKQV
-980 TLTFA
+980 ALNFA
-985 PFEIKTLKIV
+985 PFEIKTLKIK

>member
-1 MRFAM
+1 
-6 AKSIYNKECEIHMLI
+6 MLI

-26 RLVAKVMRLTEVYRP
+26 RLVAKVMRLTEVYEP
-41 FLITETIL
+41 FLITETVL
-49 PAVTVT
+49 PAVTLT
-55 EQGTTRPIAKGD
+55 ENGVSRPVAAGD
-67 AWGGEF
+67 RWGGEF
-73 CVSRFTFVA
+73 CLGKFSFTA
-82 QDIAEGKKYRL
+82 AGIAAGKKYRL

-104 AVNGRSVGMLD
+104 AVNGNSVGILD
-115 HIDHASEPMFR
+115 HVANASEPMFR
-126 IHRYLW
+126 IHKYLW
-132 LEGLKNGD
+132 LEGLKDGD
-140 VVTLDGYYS
+140 EVTLEAYYS

-155 MPYDQTFTFG
+155 MPYDGTFTFG
-165 LDGHYPDRR
+165 LDGHYPDRPYQR
-174 YDAIGLAVFDED
+174 IGLAVFNED

-197 NAYYREQQT
+197 NAWYREQT
-206 GGFGAAAT
+206 AGSFTAAAA
-214 ERVYEQLFEIL
+214 EKVYEQLFKLL
-225 PIKQVYP
+225 PIKQVCP
-232 GREALLQ
+232 EAETLKQ
-239 ATAAIDAFLSG
+239 ASAVIDAFLSG
-250 PAPKPY
+250 PEPKPY

-291 ERHPRYKFFLSTVL
+291 ERHPAYKFFLSTVL
-305 YLQWLEEDDPELFQK
+305 YLQWLEEDDPALFQK
-320 VGEMIKAGRIE
+320 VGELIKAGRLE

-342 NLTGS
+342 NLTGA

-382 ALPQILKSCGVK
+382 ALPQILRQCGVK

-442 RLAAIRD
+442 RLAAVRD

-464 GGGGPSD
+464 GGGGPSE

-479 TEANCQCATVEHTT
+479 TQMHCSSAVVAHTT
-493 VSDFMQKATNRPLP
+493 VSDFMKKATDRPLP

-518 RGTFTSGH
+518 RGTYTSGH

-541 AELVSVFAGEN
+541 AELISVFSGEQE
-552 TKAKTD
+552 KQQTD
-558 ELYDV
+558 RLYDV

-591 AIAEAKALIA
+591 ALAEAKQLIA
-601 GQGDEKQYFNTLFFE
+601 GRGEAKQYFNTLSFM
-616 REEYLPAEE
+616 RQEYLPSDGGE
-625 ATTGAHTYLG
+625 HTYLG
-635 LDGEKKTIARFEF
+635 LDGEEKRIARFRF
-648 NAYSYGKPAATEETL
+648 DTYGYGVPAPAEEVL
-663 TFDGETVVTP
+663 DFDGETVKTDR
-673 HYTAKVNGGVI
+673 YTAKVQNGLI
-684 TSLIFGERE
+684 TSLFYGGRE

-700 SIQFGEDVPYI
+700 MIQFGEDVPYI

-719 DYTKKLQNARHIS
+719 DYTKKLQNARFVS
-732 TETVL
+732 METVL
-737 SCPDMLILRSTF
+737 HSRDLLILRSVY
-749 ALGLASKLTVD
+749 ALGEASRLTVD
-760 VKFRADSALIEFEN
+760 MKFRADSQLIEFEN
-774 RLDWNDTQT
+774 RLDWADKQT

-795 KHYRCETQFGY
+795 QHYRCETQFGY
-806 VERNCYPSDVTDYAK
+806 LERNCRPSDVTDYAK

-827 KWTDLSETY
+827 KWTDLSERG

-868 ARGDRGTHYFRYG
+868 ARGDAGTHFFRYG
-881 LLPHM
+881 LYPHM
-886 GAKVM
+886 GALSEE
-891 PTVWSAYAFNQLP
+891 TVQAAYAFNQLP
-904 VLTARQ
+904 VITSRPDLAAPF
-910 NLHANFSL
+910 HL
-918 EGSTCI
+918 EGNRSVI
-924 IPETVKYGE
+924 LETVKYGE
-933 DGGMVL
+933 DGGIVL
-939 RFYESQG
+939 RLYESLG
-946 ATGTITVQL
+946 ASETVTVST
-955 PEEKNF
+955 EEPHGF
-961 ILCNILED
+961 VLCNILED
-969 EQETL
+969 AQEAL

-980 TLTFA
+980 TLHFA
-985 PFEIKTLKIV
+985 PFEIKTLKIQ

>member
-1 MRFAM
+1 
-6 AKSIYNKECEIHMLI
+6 MLL

-26 RLVAKVMRLTEVYRP
+26 RLVAKVMRLTDVYRP
-41 FLITETIL
+41 FLIAQTIT
-49 PAVTVT
+49 PAVTLT
-55 EQGTTRPIAKGD
+55 ENGTSRPVVQGDR
-67 AWGGEF
+67 WGGEF
-73 CVSRFTFVA
+73 CVSRFSFT
-82 QDIAEGKKYRL
+82 AEGIEPGKKYRL

-104 AVNGRSVGMLD
+104 AVNGKSMGMLD

-126 IHRYLW
+126 IHRYVW
-132 LEGLKNGD
+132 LEELCNGD
-140 VVTLDGYYS
+140 QVTLDAYYS

-165 LDGHYPDRR
+165 MDGHYPDRP
-174 YDAIGLAVFDED
+174 YQTIGLAVFNET
-186 LYEFTEKLELL
+186 LYEFMEKLELL
-197 NAYYREQQT
+197 NAWYREQT
-206 GGFGAAAT
+206 PSSFTAAAA
-214 ERVYEQLFEIL
+214 ERIYERLFEIL
-225 PIKQVYP
+225 PVKQICP
-232 GREALLQ
+232 AEETLLQ
-239 ATAAIDAFLSG
+239 AIKVIDQFLSG
-250 PAPKPY
+250 PEPKPY

-291 ERHPRYKFFLSTVL
+291 ERYPKYKFFLSTVL

-320 VGEMIKAGRIE
+320 VGRLIREGRIE

-342 NLTGS
+342 NLTGA

-382 ALPQILKSCGVK
+382 AMPQILRQCGVK

-442 RLAAIRD
+442 RLSAVRD
-449 KRESDCVLMAYGFGD
+449 KRESDCVQMAYGFGD

-471 QMVSRAVY
+471 QMVSRALY
-479 TEANCQCATVEHTT
+479 TEEHCKCATVEHTT
-493 VSDFMQKATNRPLP
+493 VSEFMKKAVDRPLP

-518 RGTFTSGH
+518 RGTYTTGH

-532 RRLEEALHD
+532 RRLEEAMHD
-541 AELVSVFAGEN
+541 AELISVFAGEN
-552 TKAKTD
+552 TKEKTD
-558 ELYDV
+558 ALYDV

-591 AIAEAKALIA
+591 ALAEARRLIA
-601 GQGDEKQYFNTLFFE
+601 GEGDGKRYFNTLPFE
-616 REEYLPAEE
+616 RYEYLPADGSVP
-625 ATTGAHTYLG
+625 GAHSYIG
-635 LDGEKKTIARFEF
+635 LDGESKTVARFRF
-648 NAYSYGKPAATEETL
+648 GTYGYGVFAPAGETL
-663 TFDGETVVTP
+663 TFDGETVKTVR
-673 HYTAKVNGGVI
+673 YTAKVKDGMI
-684 TSLIFGERE
+684 TSLVYGGRE
-693 LAGKGLG
+693 LAGNGLG
-700 SIQFGEDVPYI
+700 MIQFGEDVPYI

-719 DYTKKLQNARHIS
+719 DYVKKLRNARFVS
-732 TETVL
+732 METVL
-737 SCPDMLILRSTF
+737 QSEDLLILRSVYE
-749 ALGLASKLTVD
+749 LGLASRLTVD
-760 VKFRADSALIEFEN
+760 VKFRADTELIEFEN
-774 RLDWNDTQT
+774 RLDWADTQT

-795 KHYRCETQFGY
+795 KHYRCETQFGF

-827 KWTDLSETY
+827 KWMDLSERG
-836 VGLSLLSDSKYG
+836 VGISLLSDSKYG

-868 ARGDRGTHYFRYG
+868 ARGDRGTHFFRYA
-881 LLPHM
+881 LYPHM
-886 GAKVM
+886 GAM
-891 PTVWSAYAFNQLP
+891 GEETVQAGYAFNQLP
-904 VLTARQ
+904 VLTARRDLQ
-910 NLHANFSL
+910 APFCLDSH
-918 EGSTCI
+918 TV

-939 RFYESQG
+939 RLYESLGDSQ
-946 ATGTITVQL
+946 TVTVSTTDDH
-955 PEEKNF
+955 EF
-961 ILCNILED
+961 VLCNILED
-969 EQETL
+969 EQTVLPFGRQITL
-974 PAGKQV
+974 A
-980 TLTFA
+980 FA
-985 PFEIKTLKIV
+985 PFEIKTLKIK

>member
-1 MRFAM
+1 
-6 AKSIYNKECEIHMLI
+6 MLI

-41 FLITETIL
+41 FLIRETIE
-49 PAVTVT
+49 PEVTLT
-55 EQGTTRPIAKGD
+55 ENGITRPVKAGD
-67 AWGGEF
+67 RWGGEF
-73 CVSRFTFVA
+73 CVGKFQFTA
-82 QDIAEGKKYRL
+82 KGIEQGKKYRL

-104 AVNGRSVGMLD
+104 AVNGKSIGILD

-126 IHRYLW
+126 IHKYLW
-132 LEGLKNGD
+132 LENLKDGD
-140 VVTLDGYYS
+140 VVTLEAYYS

-155 MPYDQTFTFG
+155 MPYDKTFTFG
-165 LDGHYPDRR
+165 LDGHYPDRPYQR
-174 YDAIGLAVFDED
+174 VGLAFFDED

-197 NAYYREQQT
+197 NAWYREQT
-206 GGFGAAAT
+206 AGSFTAAAA
-214 ERVYEQLFEIL
+214 ERVYERLFEIL
-225 PIKQVYP
+225 PIKQICP
-232 GREALLQ
+232 EREALLQ
-239 ATAAIDAFLSG
+239 ATAVIDEFLSG
-250 PAPKPY
+250 PEPKPY

-272 VAETRRKL
+272 IAETRRKL

-291 ERHPRYKFFLSTVL
+291 ERHPKYKFFLSTVL

-320 VGEMIKAGRIE
+320 VGRLIKEGRIE

-342 NLTGS
+342 NLTGA

-382 ALPQILKSCGVK
+382 AMPQILRQCGVK

-414 LWLGIDGSSVP
+414 LWLGIDGTAVP

-442 RLAAIRD
+442 RLTAIRD

-479 TEANCQCATVEHTT
+479 TEENCKCATVEHTT
-493 VSDFMQKATNRPLP
+493 VADFMKKAADRPLP
-507 EYFGELYLELH
+507 AYSGELYLELH
-518 RGTFTSGH
+518 RGTYTSGH

-541 AELVSVFAGEN
+541 AELISVFAGED

-581 TDIAVAEQTQ
+581 TDQALAEQTQ
-591 AIAEAKALIA
+591 ALAEAKTLIA
-601 GQGDEKQYFNTLFFE
+601 GEGEAKRYYNTLFFG
-616 REEYLPAEE
+616 RDAYLPAEVGTE
-625 ATTGAHTYLG
+625 GACTYPG
-635 LDGEKKTIARFEF
+635 LDGEEKTLARFRF
-648 NAYSYGKPAATEETL
+648 DAFGYGVPAPAEETL
-663 TFDGETVVTP
+663 TFDGKRIVTP
-673 HYTAKVNGGVI
+673 HYEAAVCDGVI
-684 TSLIFGERE
+684 TSLIFGGRE
-693 LAGKGLG
+693 LAGDGLG
-700 SIQFGEDVPYI
+700 KIRWGEDVPYI

-719 DYTKKLQNARHIS
+719 DYVKKEQPARFVS
-732 TETVL
+732 METVL
-737 SCPDMLILRSTF
+737 QAEDLLILR
-749 ALGLASKLTVD
+749 AVYRIGQASQLTVD
-760 VKFRADSALIEFEN
+760 LKFRADTPMIEFEN
-774 RLDWNDTQT
+774 RMDWEDKQT
-783 LAQARF
+783 LARACF

-795 KHYRCETQFGY
+795 QHYRCETQFGY
-806 VERNCYPSDVTDYAK
+806 LERNCRPSDVTDYAK

-827 KWTDLSETY
+827 KWTDLSEAK
-836 VGLSLLSDSKYG
+836 VGISLLSDSKYG

-862 SGTHPD
+862 SGIHPD
-868 ARGDRGTHYFRYG
+868 ARGDQGTHFFRYA
-881 LLPHM
+881 LYPHM
-886 GAKVM
+886 GALSEE
-891 PTVWSAYAFNQLP
+891 TVHAGYAFNQMP
-904 VLTARQ
+904 VRTARQ
-910 NLHANFSL
+910 DLAAPFAL
-918 EGSTCI
+918 ENSGSV

-933 DGGMVL
+933 DGGIVL
-939 RFYESQG
+939 RLYESLG
-946 ATGTITVQL
+946 ASQTLTVRT
-955 PEEKNF
+955 NADHRF
-961 ILCNILED
+961 MLCNILED
-969 EQETL
+969 AETAL
-974 PAGKQV
+974 PAGKRV
-980 TLTFA
+980 TLQFA
-985 PFEIKTLKIV
+985 PFEIKTLKIQ

>member
-1 MRFAM
+1 
-6 AKSIYNKECEIHMLI
+6 MLI

-26 RLVAKVMRLTEVYRP
+26 RLVAKVMRLTDVYLP
-41 FLITETIL
+41 FLITETVL
-49 PAVTVT
+49 PEVTLT
-55 EQGTTRPIAKGD
+55 ENGESRSIVRGD

-73 CVSRFTFVA
+73 CVSRFSFTAKGV
-82 QDIAEGKKYRL
+82 DPNKKYRI
-93 FADTGAVEHQI
+93 FANTGAVEHQI
-104 AVNGRSVGMLD
+104 AVNGRSIGILD
-115 HIDHASEPMFR
+115 YVEHASEPMFR
-126 IHRYLW
+126 IHKYVW
-132 LEGLKNGD
+132 LENLKDGD
-140 VVTLDGYYS
+140 VVTLDAYYS

-155 MPYDQTFTFG
+155 MPYDKTFTFG

-174 YDAIGLAVFDED
+174 YEEIGLAVFNED
-186 LYEFTEKLELL
+186 IYEFTEKLELL
-197 NAYYREQQT
+197 NAYYREQQA
-206 GGFGAAAT
+206 GGFAAAAT
-214 ERVYEQLFEIL
+214 ERVYERLFELL
-225 PIKQVYP
+225 PIKQICP
-232 GREALLQ
+232 NAAALRQ
-239 ATAAIDAFLSG
+239 AAAVIDEFLSG
-250 PAPKPY
+250 PEPKPY

-291 ERHPRYKFFLSTVL
+291 ERYPQYKFFLSTVL

-320 VGEMIKAGRIE
+320 VGQMIKAGRIE

-342 NLTGS
+342 NLTGA

-442 RLAAIRD
+442 RLEAVRD

-479 TEANCQCATVEHTT
+479 TEQRCKSATVEHTS
-493 VSDFMQKATNRPLP
+493 VSDFMKKATNRPLP
-507 EYFGELYLELH
+507 AYFGELYLELH
-518 RGTFTSGH
+518 RGTYTSGH

-541 AELVSVFAGEN
+541 AELISVFAGED
-552 TKAKTD
+552 TKQKTD
-558 ELYDV
+558 DLYDV

-591 AIAEAKALIA
+591 AIAEAKQVIA
-601 GQGDEKQYFNTLFFE
+601 GEGEQKQYFNTLFFD
-616 REEYLPAEE
+616 RSEYLPAD
-625 ATTGAHTYLG
+625 AAVPGARTYPG
-635 LDGEKKTIARFEF
+635 LDGESKTIARFEF
-648 NAYSYGKPAATEETL
+648 DAYGYGKPVATEETL
-663 TFDGETVVTP
+663 SFDGQTVRTP
-673 HYTAKVNGGVI
+673 HYTARVQDGII
-684 TSLIFGERE
+684 TSLVFGTRE

-719 DYTKKLQNARHIS
+719 DYVKKLQNARFVS
-732 TETVL
+732 METVL
-737 SCPDMLILRSTF
+737 SCPDMLILRTVWRM
-749 ALGLASKLTVD
+749 GEASQLTVD
-760 VKFRADSALIEFEN
+760 MIFRADSPMIEFEN

-806 VERNCYPSDVTDYAK
+806 VERNCYPSDVTDYSK

-827 KWTDLSETY
+827 KWTDLSEAN

-868 ARGDRGTHYFRYG
+868 ARGDQGTHFFRYA
-881 LLPHM
+881 LYPHVGAM
-886 GAKVM
+886 GRD
-891 PTVWSAYAFNQLP
+891 TVREAYAFNQLP
-904 VLTARQ
+904 VLTARRDLQ
-910 NLHANFSL
+910 APFCLYSH
-918 EGSTCI
+918 TV

-933 DGGMVL
+933 DGGIVL
-939 RFYESQG
+939 RLYESLG
-946 ATGTITVQL
+946 ASGTVTICT
-955 PEEKNF
+955 EEEHRF
-961 ILCNILED
+961 VLCNILED
-969 EQETL
+969 EQMEL
-974 PAGKQV
+974 PAGKEV

-985 PFEIKTLKIV
+985 PFEIKTLRMK

>member
-1 MRFAM
+1 
-6 AKSIYNKECEIHMLI
+6 MLI

-26 RLVAKVMRLTEVYRP
+26 RLVAKVMRLTDVYLP
-41 FLITETIL
+41 FLITETVL
-49 PAVTVT
+49 PEVTLT
-55 EQGTTRPIAKGD
+55 ENGESRSIVRGD

-73 CVSRFTFVA
+73 CVSRFSFTAKDV
-82 QDIAEGKKYRL
+82 DPNKKYRI
-93 FADTGAVEHQI
+93 FANTGAVEHQI
-104 AVNGRSVGMLD
+104 AVNGRSIGILD
-115 HIDHASEPMFR
+115 YVEHASEPMFR
-126 IHRYLW
+126 IHKYVW
-132 LEGLKNGD
+132 LENLKDGD
-140 VVTLDGYYS
+140 VVTLDAYYS

-155 MPYDQTFTFG
+155 MPYDKTFTFG

-174 YDAIGLAVFDED
+174 YEEIGLAVFNED
-186 LYEFTEKLELL
+186 IYEFTEKLELL
-197 NAYYREQQT
+197 NAYYREQQA
-206 GGFGAAAT
+206 GGFAAAAT
-214 ERVYEQLFEIL
+214 ERVYERLFELL
-225 PIKQVYP
+225 PIKQICP
-232 GREALLQ
+232 NAAALRQ
-239 ATAAIDAFLSG
+239 AAAVIDEFLSG
-250 PAPKPY
+250 PEPKPY

-291 ERHPRYKFFLSTVL
+291 ERYPQYKFFLSTVL

-442 RLAAIRD
+442 RLEAVRD

-479 TEANCQCATVEHTT
+479 TEQRCQCATVEHTT
-493 VSDFMQKATNRPLP
+493 VSDFMKKATDRPLP

-518 RGTFTSGH
+518 RGTYTSGH

-541 AELVSVFAGEN
+541 AELISVFAGED
-552 TKAKTD
+552 TKQKTD
-558 ELYDV
+558 DLYDV

-581 TDIAVAEQTQ
+581 TDQAIAEQTQ
-591 AIAEAKALIA
+591 AIAEAKQVIA
-601 GQGDEKQYFNTLFFE
+601 GEGEQKQYFNSLFFD
-616 REEYLPAEE
+616 RSEYLPAD
-625 ATTGAHTYLG
+625 AAVPGARSYPG
-635 LDGEKKTIARFEF
+635 LDGESKTIARFEF
-648 NAYSYGKPAATEETL
+648 APYGYGNPVEAEETL
-663 TFDGETVVTP
+663 TFDGKTVKTNF
-673 HYTAKVNGGVI
+673 YTAKVENGVI
-684 TSLIFGERE
+684 TSLIFGTRE

-700 SIQFGEDVPYI
+700 TIQFGEDVPYI

-719 DYTKKLQNARHIS
+719 DYVKKLQNARFVS
-732 TETVL
+732 METVL
-737 SCPDMLILRSTF
+737 SCPDMLILRTVWRM
-749 ALGLASKLTVD
+749 GEASQLTVD
-760 VKFRADSALIEFEN
+760 MIFRADSPMIEFEN

-806 VERNCYPSDVTDYAK
+806 VERNCYPSDVTDYSK

-827 KWTDLSETY
+827 KWTDLSEAY

-868 ARGDRGTHYFRYG
+868 ARGDQGTHFFRYG
-881 LLPHM
+881 LLPHLGELNM
-886 GAKVM
+886 LV
-891 PTVWSAYAFNQLP
+891 VWSAYAFNQRP

-910 NLHANFSL
+910 NLMPGFALAGCPSV
-918 EGSTCI
+918 

-933 DGGMVL
+933 DGGIVL
-939 RFYESQG
+939 RLYESLG
-946 ATGTITVQL
+946 ASETMTICT
-955 PEEKNF
+955 EKEHRF
-961 ILCNILED
+961 VLCNILED
-969 EQETL
+969 EQTEL
-974 PAGKQV
+974 PAGKEV

-985 PFEIKTLKIV
+985 PFEIKTLKMK

>member
-1 MRFAM
+1 
-6 AKSIYNKECEIHMLI
+6 MLI

-26 RLVAKVMRLTEVYRP
+26 RLVAKVMRLTSVYEP
-41 FLITETIL
+41 FLITETITPEVL
-49 PAVTVT
+49 LT
-55 EQGTTRPIAKGD
+55 EKGTTRTVVQGD

-73 CVSRFTFVA
+73 CVGRFHF
-82 QDIAEGKKYRL
+82 IANGLETGKKYRL
-93 FADTGAVEHQI
+93 FANTGAVEHQI
-104 AVNGRSVGMLD
+104 AVNGTSVGMLD

-132 LEGLKNGD
+132 LEGLNNGD
-140 VVTLDGYYS
+140 QVTLDAYYS

-155 MPYDQTFTFG
+155 MPYDKTFTFG

-174 YDAIGLAVFDED
+174 YQSIGLAVFYEE

-197 NAYYREQQT
+197 NAYYREQQL

-214 ERVYEQLFEIL
+214 ERVYERLFEIL
-225 PIKQVYP
+225 PIKQICP
-232 GREALLQ
+232 DKQALQEA
-239 ATAAIDAFLSG
+239 TGVIDEFLSG

-291 ERHPRYKFFLSTVL
+291 ERYPQYKFFLSTVL

-352 QFLRGKRY
+352 QFIRGKRY

-382 ALPQILKSCGVK
+382 ALPQILRSCGVK

-414 LWLGIDGSSVP
+414 LWLGIDGSEVP

-432 TWIDEESVGK
+432 TWIDEESVGT
-442 RLAAIRD
+442 RLKNVRC

-479 TEANCQCATVEHTT
+479 TEENCQCATVEHTT
-493 VSDFMQKATNRPLP
+493 VSDFMKKATNRPLP
-507 EYFGELYLELH
+507 KYFGELYLELH
-518 RGTFTSGH
+518 RGTYTMGH
-526 ALKQNN
+526 DLKQNN

-541 AELVSVFAGEN
+541 AELISVFAGEN
-552 TKAKTD
+552 TKQKTD

-581 TDIAVAEQTQ
+581 TDIAVAEQKE
-591 AIAEAKALIA
+591 ALAGAKALIA
-601 GQGDEKQYFNTLFFE
+601 GGEGQKQYFNTLFFD
-616 REEYLPAEE
+616 RNEYLPAEE
-625 ATTGAHTYLG
+625 NVPGVHSYVG
-635 LDGEKKTIARFEF
+635 LDGERKTVARFHF
-648 NAYSYGKPAATEETL
+648 DAYGYGEAAPTDATM
-663 TFDGETVVTP
+663 TFDGETVNTTS
-673 HYTAKVNGGVI
+673 YTAKVKDGII
-684 TSLIFGERE
+684 TSLVCGGRE
-693 LAGKGLG
+693 MVGKGLG
-700 SIQFGEDVPYI
+700 MIQFGEDVPYI

-719 DYTKKLQNARHIS
+719 DYTKKLQNARFVS
-732 TETVL
+732 METVL
-737 SCPDMLILRSTF
+737 QSQDLLILRSVF
-749 ALGLASKLTVD
+749 ELGQASKLTVD
-760 VKFRADSALIEFEN
+760 MKFRSEDTLIEFEN

-795 KHYRCETQFGY
+795 QHYRCETQFGF
-806 VERNCYPSDVTDYAK
+806 VERNCYPSDVTDHAK

-827 KWTDLSETY
+827 KWTDLSERSM
-836 VGLSLLSDSKYG
+836 GMSLLSDSKYG

-868 ARGDRGTHYFRYG
+868 ARGDQGTHFFRYG
-881 LLPHM
+881 LLPHAGNCTM
-886 GAKVM
+886 E
-891 PTVWSAYAFNQLP
+891 TVRSGYAFNSQP

-910 NLHANFSL
+910 GLAPVFTL
-918 EGSTCI
+918 EGNHSV
-924 IPETVKYGE
+924 IPETVKQGE
-933 DGGMVL
+933 EGGVVL
-939 RFYESQG
+939 RLYESMG
-946 ATGTITVQL
+946 ASQTVTIRT
-955 PEEKNF
+955 PENHDF
-961 ILCNILED
+961 VLCNILED
-969 EQETL
+969 TEKVL
-974 PAGKQV
+974 PAGNCV
-980 TLTFA
+980 TLSFG
-985 PFEIKTLKIV
+985 PFEIKTLKIQ

>member
-1 MRFAM
+1 
-6 AKSIYNKECEIHMLI
+6 MLI

-26 RLVAKVMRLTEVYRP
+26 RLVAKVMRLTDVYLP
-41 FLITETIL
+41 FLIDETIIPEVML
-49 PAVTVT
+49 T
-55 EQGTTRPIAKGD
+55 ENGISRSVARGD

-73 CVSRFTFVA
+73 CVSRFSFVA
-82 QDIAEGKKYRL
+82 QGIDPNKKYRL
-93 FADTGAVEHQI
+93 FANTGAVEHQI
-104 AVNGRSVGMLD
+104 AVNGMSMGMLD
-115 HIDHASEPMFR
+115 HIEHASEPMFR
-126 IHRYLW
+126 IHKYLW
-132 LEGLKNGD
+132 LENLKDGD

-155 MPYDQTFTFG
+155 MPYDAAFTFG

-174 YDAIGLAVFDED
+174 YEEIGLAVFNED
-186 LYEFTEKLELL
+186 VYEFTEKLELL
-197 NAYYREQQT
+197 NAYYREQKQ
-206 GGFGAAAT
+206 GGFAAAAT
-214 ERVYEQLFEIL
+214 ERVYERLFEVL
-225 PIKQVYP
+225 PIKQICP
-232 GREALLQ
+232 ERAALLQ
-239 ATAAIDAFLSG
+239 ATAIIDEFLSG
-250 PAPKPY
+250 PEPKPY

-291 ERHPRYKFFLSTVL
+291 ERYPEYKFFLSTVL
-305 YLQWLEEDDPELFQK
+305 YLQWLEEDDPALFQK
-320 VGEMIKAGRIE
+320 VGELIKAGRLE

-442 RLAAIRD
+442 RLDAIRD

-479 TEANCQCATVEHTT
+479 TEQRCKSATVEHTT
-493 VSDFMQKATNRPLP
+493 VSDFMKKATDRPLP

-518 RGTFTSGH
+518 RGTYTSGH

-541 AELVSVFAGEN
+541 AELVSVFAGDD

-581 TDIAVAEQTQ
+581 TDIAVAEQAQ
-591 AIAEAKALIA
+591 AIAEAKQVIA
-601 GQGDEKQYFNTLFFE
+601 GAGEDQRYFNTLFFD
-616 REEYLPAEE
+616 RSEYLPADV
-625 ATTGAHTYLG
+625 TVPGAHTYRG
-635 LDGEKKTIARFEF
+635 LDGESKTVARFAFE
-648 NAYSYGKPAATEETL
+648 AYSYGRPALAEQTL
-663 TFDGETVVTP
+663 TFDGETVKTP
-673 HYTAKVNGGVI
+673 HYAAKVHGGII
-684 TSLIFGERE
+684 TSLVFCGRE
-693 LAGKGLG
+693 LAGEGLG
-700 SIQFGEDVPYI
+700 TIQFGEDVPYI

-719 DYTKKLQNARHIS
+719 DYVKKLQSARFVS
-732 TETVL
+732 METVL
-737 SCPDMLILRSTF
+737 HSSDLLILRTRWQ
-749 ALGLASKLTVD
+749 LATASELMVD
-760 VKFRADSALIEFEN
+760 MKFRADSALIEFEN

-806 VERNCYPSDVTDYAK
+806 VERNCYPGDVTDYSK

-827 KWTDLSETY
+827 KWTDLSESCE
-836 VGLSLLSDSKYG
+836 GLSLLSDSKYG

-868 ARGDRGTHYFRYG
+868 ARGDQGTHFFRYG
-881 LLPHM
+881 LLPHL
-886 GAKVM
+886 GSAGTI
-891 PTVWSAYAFNQLP
+891 TVQAAYAFNQMP

-910 NLHANFSL
+910 GLAAPFSIEE
-918 EGSTCI
+918 EGTV

-933 DGGMVL
+933 DGGIVL
-939 RFYESQG
+939 RLYESLG
-946 ATGTITVQL
+946 ASYTVKL
-955 PEEKNF
+955 RTPEERRF
-961 ILCNILED
+961 TLCNILED
-969 EQETL
+969 AQEEL
-974 PAGKQV
+974 PVGKEV
-980 TLTFA
+980 ALTFA
-985 PFEIKTLKIV
+985 PFEIKTLKIQ

>member
-1 MRFAM
+1 
-6 AKSIYNKECEIHMLI
+6 MLI

-26 RLVAKVMRLTEVYRP
+26 RLVAKVMRLTDVYLP
-41 FLITETIL
+41 FLITETVT
-49 PAVTVT
+49 PAVTLT
-55 EQGTTRPIAKGD
+55 ENGVTRPIATGES
-67 AWGGEF
+67 WGGEF
-73 CVSRFTFVA
+73 CLGRFAFT
-82 QDIAEGKKYRL
+82 AEGIDPAKKYRL
-93 FADTGAVEHQI
+93 FANTGAVEHQI
-104 AVNGRSVGMLD
+104 AVNGRSMGMLD
-115 HIDHASEPMFR
+115 YIDHASEPMFR
-126 IHRYLW
+126 IHKYVW
-132 LEGLKNGD
+132 LEGLQNGD
-140 VVTLDGYYS
+140 KVTLDAYYS

-155 MPYDQTFTFG
+155 MPYDKTFTFAM
-165 LDGHYPDRR
+165 DGHYPERP
-174 YDAIGLAVFDED
+174 YQTIGLAVFHEM
-186 LYEFTEKLELL
+186 LYEFMEKLELL
-197 NAYYREQQT
+197 NAWYREQAAGSFT
-206 GGFGAAAT
+206 AAAA
-214 ERVYEQLFEIL
+214 EKVYERLFELL
-225 PIKQVYP
+225 PIKQICP
-232 GREALLQ
+232 EQAALEQ
-239 ATAAIDAFLSG
+239 AIAVIDGFLSG
-250 PAPKPY
+250 PEPKPY

-291 ERHPRYKFFLSTVL
+291 ERHPKYKFFLSTVL
-305 YLQWLEEDDPELFQK
+305 YLQWLEEDDPQLFQK
-320 VGEMIKAGRIE
+320 VGQLIKEGRIE

-342 NLTGS
+342 NLTGA

-382 ALPQILKSCGVK
+382 ALPQILRQCGVK

-442 RLAAIRD
+442 RLAAVRD

-471 QMVSRAVY
+471 QMVSRALY
-479 TEANCQCATVEHTT
+479 TEENCKSATVEHTT
-493 VSDFMQKATNRPLP
+493 VSDFMKKATARPLP

-518 RGTFTSGH
+518 RGTYTSGH

-541 AELVSVFAGEN
+541 AELISVFADDN

-581 TDIAVAEQTQ
+581 TDIAVAEQT
-591 AIAEAKALIA
+591 EALSAAREMIA
-601 GQGDEKQYFNTLFFE
+601 GKGEKKQYFNTLPFG
-616 REEYLPAEE
+616 RKEYLPANENLPG
-625 ATTGAHTYLG
+625 THTYVG
-635 LDGEKKTIARFEF
+635 LDGENKTLARFHLDG
-648 NAYSYGKPAATEETL
+648 YGYGVLAPAEETL
-663 TFDGETVVTP
+663 TFDGETVKTAQ
-673 HYTAKVNGGVI
+673 YTAKVKDGII
-684 TSLIFGERE
+684 TSLVFGGRE

-700 SIQFGEDVPYI
+700 MIQFGEDVPYI

-719 DYTKKLQNARHIS
+719 DYTKKLQSARFVS
-732 TETVL
+732 METVL
-737 SCPDMLILRSTF
+737 KTRELLILRAVF
-749 ALGLASKLTVD
+749 ELGLASKLTVD

-774 RLDWNDTQT
+774 RLDWADTQT

-821 FEVCAH
+821 YEVCAH
-827 KWTDLSETY
+827 KWTDLSEAR

-868 ARGDRGTHYFRYG
+868 ARGDQGTHFFRYA
-881 LLPHM
+881 LYPHVGAM
-886 GAKVM
+886 GEE
-891 PTVWSAYAFNQLP
+891 TVRAGYAFNQMP

-910 NLHANFSL
+910 GLKPSFVIENS
-918 EGSTCI
+918 GSVI
-924 IPETVKYGE
+924 VETVKYGE
-933 DGGMVL
+933 DGGVVL
-939 RFYESQG
+939 RLYESLG
-946 ATGTITVQL
+946 DSRMVTLNTA
-955 PEEKNF
+955 EEHEF
-961 ILCNILED
+961 MLCNILED
-969 EQETL
+969 AEKEL
-974 PAGKQV
+974 PAGKQI
-980 TLTFA
+980 TLAFA
-985 PFEIKTLKIV
+985 PFEIKTLKIK